1 MVYTLFQV
9 HTLKFNR
16 KDYDTL
22 SLFYLNRG
30 YYNELSFRVLERCY
44 EIASARPNDSSTMR
58 TFTDFVSGA
67 PIVRKGNMDTIW
79 HPTCFCYY
87 TWMSYRFFL
96 HTKQVYLAKRKST
109 QSGRAW
115 LEKSQSEELTSI
127 WKTILFFKYR
137 EIVLPKLRRDTNQM
151 TAALKNKVTVAIDE
165 LTVPLMWRIPLPLSR
180 ASATRFCRSSAQR
193 IRRRYNKNGSSEPR
207 LKTLDGLTS
216 ERWIQWL
223 GLGSDYHCSFSSTRN
238 AEDVVAGE
246 AASSDHHQKISRVT

>member
-1 MVYTLFQV
+1 
-9 HTLKFNR
+9 
-16 KDYDTL
+16 
-22 SLFYLNRG
+22 
-30 YYNELSFRVLERCY
+30 
-44 EIASARPNDSSTMR
+44 
-58 TFTDFVSGA
+58 
-67 PIVRKGNMDTIW
+67 
-79 HPTCFCYY
+79 
-87 TWMSYRFFL
+87 
-96 HTKQVYLAKRKST
+96 
-109 QSGRAW
+109 
-115 LEKSQSEELTSI
+115 
-127 WKTILFFKYR
+127 
-137 EIVLPKLRRDTNQM
+137 M

-246 AASSDHHQKISRVT
+246 ASSDHHQKISRVT